1 MGLDVNPN
9 SRAPLNSGSANQPGD
24 PVGLGKSI
32 DGLAGLYRYN
42 HDRSQALGQA
52 VEKLRGQP
60 PGTAVVITESATTYG
75 NKAFGGTHYDGTTVG
90 RTQSIESAL
99 REVNGERVNAPNKVS
114 NSYVVYTGNE
124 NVCPA
129 NTGKASI
136 MSMEEANR
144 LR

>member
-1 MGLDVNPN
+1 MGMDVNAN
-9 SRAPLNSGSANQPGD
+9 SRAPLNSGSANKPGD

-60 PGTAVVITESATTYG
+60 PGSAVIITESGTKYG

-90 RTQSIESAL
+90 RKQSVESAI
-99 REVNGERVNAPNKVS
+99 REVNGPHLSSPDNVS
-114 NSYVVYTGNE
+114 RSYIVYTGNS
-124 NVCPA
+124 CPA
-129 NTGKASI
+129 DTGKASV
-136 MSMEEANR
+136 MSVDEADR